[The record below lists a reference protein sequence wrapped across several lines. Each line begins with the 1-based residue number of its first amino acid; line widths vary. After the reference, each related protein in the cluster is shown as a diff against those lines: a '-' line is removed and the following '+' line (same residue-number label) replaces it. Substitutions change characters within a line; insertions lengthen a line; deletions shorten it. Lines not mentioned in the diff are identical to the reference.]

1 MFILKNILLLKEL
14 KLMKIRDLYGL
25 KLELGEIGIE
35 IELEGSKFPTKLEKY
50 WQAKSDG
57 SLRGVSIEYVLT
69 KPLSRRDYARALK
82 YLTNAQKERGT
93 TLKNTGNA
101 GVHIHINVQELNMV
115 QVYNFICLYL
125 IYEDMLMSFCGESR
139 EGNFFCLRSKDA
151 EYLLKVLIESA
162 KEEHWGNFRGGNL
175 RYASI
180 NVGALSKFGSLEF
193 RGMRSPTDND
203 TIILWVETLLKLKD
217 AAKRYKTPK
226 HVIEAFSIEGQ
237 EYFTKKIFGIFSKKI
252 FKDYNW
258 GEQLIEGMW
267 RAQDV
272 AYCTDWETLL
282 KKKTGKSVKKKIDIN
297 YWENTGVVPPGVVV
311 EDMIVDM
318 EDMTVRVREDMANR
332 VREARD
338 MAIRGIDR
346 IREARERENRDIGD
360 MIRDGEE

>member
-1 MFILKNILLLKEL
+1 
-14 KLMKIRDLYGL
+14 MKIRDLYDI
-25 KLELGEIGIE
+25 KIQTGEIGIE
-35 IELEGSKFPTKLEKY
+35 IELEGSSFPTKLEKY
-50 WQAKSDG
+50 WQAKPDG
-57 SLRGVSIEYVLT
+57 SLRGVSIEYILT
-69 KPLSRRDYARALK
+69 KPLSRSTYAKALK
-82 YLTNAQKERGT
+82 YLTNEQEERGT

-101 GVHIHINVQELNMV
+101 GIHIHINVQEMSMV

-125 IYEDMLMSFCGESR
+125 IYEDILMSFCGESR

-237 EYFTKKIFGIFSKKI
+237 EYFTKNIFGIFSKKI

-272 AYCTDWETLL
+272 AYCRDWETLL
-282 KKKTGKSVKKKIDIN
+282 NKKTSKKVKKKTSGFGFDTNDSYLETANIDPARFV
-297 YWENTGVVPPGVVV
+297 TT
-311 EDMIVDM
+311 
-318 EDMTVRVREDMANR
+318 EDMTIRPMEEPRVQEPD
-332 VREARD
+332 
-338 MAIRGIDR
+338 IDR
-346 IREARERENRDIGD
+346 LRQLREEMSREVMQRVIGNTRRRARVGITRNRNRDIG
-360 MIRDGEE
+360 E